1 MPDPNHPGNRPDL
14 PRETYTS
21 RFSLILTMLGVAVG
35 LGNVWRFP
43 YMVGRFGGAAF
54 VLVYVVAAVLL
65 GIPGLAAEWAL
76 GRHTRRGPVGA
87 FERVGFPLGRA
98 VGWLLFLVMFAATGY
113 YINALGWV
121 FYYAVGEAARLVG
134 APWAEGAIL
143 PPATGFDLR
152 SFVLQVVFTGVLI
165 AGCAAVLLRGLRAGI
180 ERTSKV
186 LIPALFFSL
195 LVLMIRA
202 LTLPGA
208 GEGVAWFIGKFEW
221 TAFTPRVVAAAF
233 GQVFFTL
240 SLGGTM
246 MVIYGSYLKSEDR
259 LPGNAAITVAGDTAS
274 GLLAGFAILPAVVSL
289 GLLSASEPDLIFVVL
304 PRVFASIP
312 LGRLFGLIFFLG
324 LLGSGFLSAIAA
336 YEVQVAALTDNTSLS
351 RRQAVGWLALL
362 IFLIA
367 LPPMANQKIFLA
379 WDLTFGSGMQTLGS
393 LLAVIAVCWCLDRTT
408 VLRELGGPTPG
419 LAIRLLYL
427 WLRYAVP
434 VLILLVGLWWL
445 ASEVLGVA
453 GGG

>member
-1 MPDPNHPGNRPDL
+1 MADPNRSGDRPDL

-21 RFSLILTMLGVAVG
+21 RLGLLLTMLGVTVG

-43 YMVGRFGGAAF
+43 YMVGKFGGSAF
-54 VLVYVVAAVLL
+54 VLVYLAAATLL
-65 GIPGLAAEWAL
+65 GIPALAAEWVL

-87 FERVGFPLGRA
+87 YSRAGFPFGRA
-98 VGWLLFLVMFAATGY
+98 TGWILFGVMYAGTGY

-121 FYYAVGEAARLVG
+121 LYYGVGQAAHQIGL
-134 APWAEGAIL
+134 PWVEDAIL

-152 SFVLQVVFTGVLI
+152 SFLLQMAFTAVLI
-165 AGCAAVLLRGLRAGI
+165 AGCAAVLLKGLRAGI
-180 ERTSKV
+180 ERASKV
-186 LIPALFFSL
+186 IMPALFL
-195 LVLMIRA
+195 ILIVLIVRA

-208 GEGVAWFIGKFEW
+208 GEGVKWFIGKFD
-221 TAFTPRVVAAAF
+221 TAALTPRVVAAAF

-246 MVIYGSYLKSEDR
+246 MVIYGSYLGPQDR
-259 LPGNAAITVAGDTAS
+259 LPVNSILTVGGDTAA
-274 GLLAGFAILPAVVSL
+274 GLLAGFAILPAVFAL
-289 GLLSASEPDLIFVVL
+289 GLQPASGPNLLFATL
-304 PRVFASIP
+304 PRVFAALP
-312 LGRLFGLIFFLG
+312 LGGLFGVLFFFG
-324 LLGSGFLSAIAA
+324 LLGAGFLSAVAA
-336 YEVQVAALTDNTSLS
+336 YEVQVAALTDNTSVS
-351 RRQAVGWLALL
+351 RRRAVWWLAGL

-367 LPPMANQKIFLA
+367 LPPMPNQKIFVA
-379 WDLTFGSGMQTLGS
+379 WDLTFGSGLQTLGS
-393 LLAVIAVCWCLDRTT
+393 LLAVIAVGWFLKRGTA
-408 VLRELGGPTPG
+408 LHELGGPNPG
-419 LAIRLLYL
+419 LPIRLLYL

>member
-1 MPDPNHPGNRPDL
+1 MPDPDRPD
-14 PRETYTS
+14 PQRETYTS
-21 RFSLILTMLGVAVG
+21 RLSLILTMLGVAVG

-54 VLVYVVAAVLL
+54 VLVYVLASVLL
-65 GIPGLAAEWAL
+65 GVPALMAEWAL

-87 FERVGFPLGRA
+87 FERAGFPLGRA
-98 VGWLLFLVMFAATGY
+98 VGWFLFFVMFAATGY

-121 FYYAVGEAARLVG
+121 LYYAVGEAAHLVG
-134 APWAEGAIL
+134 APWADGAIL

-152 SFVLQVVFTGVLI
+152 SFILQMAFTGALI
-165 AGCAAVLLRGLRAGI
+165 VGCGLVLLRGLRAGI
-180 ERTSKV
+180 ERTSKI

-208 GEGVAWFIGKFEW
+208 GGGVAWFIGKFEW
-221 TAFTPRVVAAAF
+221 TAFTPRVLAAAF

-246 MVIYGSYLKSEDR
+246 MVIYGSYLKPEDR
-259 LPGNAAITVAGDTAS
+259 LAGNATITVAGDTLS
-274 GLLAGFAILPAVVSL
+274 GILAGFAILPAVVSL

-304 PRVFASIP
+304 PRVFAAIP
-312 LGRLFGLIFFLG
+312 LGRVFGLIFFVG

-336 YEVQVAALTDNTSLS
+336 WEVQVAALTDNTSLS

-367 LPPMANQKIFLA
+367 LPPMPNQKIFVA

-393 LLAVIAVCWCLDRTT
+393 LFAVLAVCWSLKRTA
-408 VLRELGGPTPG
+408 VLRELGGPNPG
-419 LAIRLLYL
+419 WAIRLLYL
-427 WLRYAVP
+427 WLRFAVP
-434 VLILLVGLWWL
+434 MLILFVGLWWL
-445 ASEVLGVA
+445 ASEVLGMVSRQP
-453 GGG
+453 